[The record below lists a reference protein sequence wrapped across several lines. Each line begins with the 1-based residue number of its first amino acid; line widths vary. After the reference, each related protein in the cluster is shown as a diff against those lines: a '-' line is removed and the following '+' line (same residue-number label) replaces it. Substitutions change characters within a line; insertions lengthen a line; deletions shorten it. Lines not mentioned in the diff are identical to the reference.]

1 MNMKTC
7 YWSLQKDTEIHWSPS
22 SLVAMIIELEFSLE
36 TENKSR
42 MDITIDATEM
52 KSCANEDFIDL
63 QQVMESQENDWDVYD
78 NRVFWMRKRVDESLQ
93 QTFNNVYGAFDQ
105 LDDQVETLFTNIIVP
120 RLQLDPFKVVRD
132 GDLVEDL
139 DAASQGG
146 EASLFYIIMSI
157 GCCAQ
162 VFPY

>member
-1 MNMKTC
+1 MKRDMKTC

-52 KSCANEDFIDL
+52 KSCANEAFIDL

-78 NRVFWMRKRVDESLQ
+78 N
-93 QTFNNVYGAFDQ
+93 
-105 LDDQVETLFTNIIVP
+105 
-120 RLQLDPFKVVRD
+120 
-132 GDLVEDL
+132 
-139 DAASQGG
+139 
-146 EASLFYIIMSI
+146 
-157 GCCAQ
+157 GC
-162 VFPY
+162 FG

>member
-1 MNMKTC
+1 
-7 YWSLQKDTEIHWSPS
+7 
-22 SLVAMIIELEFSLE
+22 
-36 TENKSR
+36 
-42 MDITIDATEM
+42 
-52 KSCANEDFIDL
+52 
-63 QQVMESQENDWDVYD
+63 
-78 NRVFWMRKRVDESLQ
+78 MRKRVDESLQ
-93 QTFNNVYGAFDQ
+93 QAFNNVYGAF
-105 LDDQVETLFTNIIVP
+105 DQVETLFTNIIVP

-146 EASLFYIIMSI
+146 EASLFFIIMST